1 MYFGRQYLNSEFY
14 SLLKDSDFRKHL
26 VLILGEDSEGNV
38 VGGTINVVKVRAR
51 PARFRQRRYLRREDT
66 HVELRVI
73 SRELGELCSDP
84 VTELCVRAGGS
95 LLRALL
101 GRL

>member
-14 SLLKDSDFRKHL
+14 SLLKDSDFRRHL

-51 PARFRQRRYLRREDT
+51 P
-66 HVELRVI
+66 
-73 SRELGELCSDP
+73 G
-84 VTELCVRAGGS
+84 
-95 LLRALL
+95 
-101 GRL
+101 